1 MTVRI
6 DDEYVTGSELYATR
20 LHGYSDGDYSLH
32 QTDRPGVSLGGVGT
46 HDVYL
51 NKQQAI
57 KYAKAILRNEGIH
70 AID

>member
-1 MTVRI
+1 MSTLI
-6 DDEYVTGSELYATR
+6 TDEFTAPDGSGERYHTKLEHYPDTDYAVMQADFPGGEL
-20 LHGYSDGDYSLH
+20 H
-32 QTDRPGVSLGGVGT
+32 DR
-46 HDVYL
+46 VYL

>member
-6 DDEYVTGSELYATR
+6 DDEFVTGSELYATKLR
-20 LHGYSDGDYSLH
+20 SYTDGDYSLH
-32 QTDRPGVSLGGVGT
+32 QVVTPGVFFGEGDAG
-46 HDVYL
+46 DVYL